1 MVNSISF
8 RNAILSVSVFY
19 FLAAIIYA
27 FVKNFELM
35 GLLLGAGFVTAS
47 IGFKTFESVKKFSY
61 PAMIFAAVTMALT
74 LTQYFITINGFALEK
89 MILPVMQIIM
99 FGMGTAISIH
109 DFIGVAKNPRGVFVG
124 VTSHFIIMPSLGFL
138 LASIFPFSPEIAAG
152 IILIGCSPAGMASNV
167 MSYMAKANLALSIT
181 ITTVSTL
188 LAPLFTPLL
197 MKFLAGEL
205 INIEVFKMMFDIFK
219 IVIIP
224 ICLGLLFNKL
234 FSNKI
239 KWMKEVMPVVSMT
252 GIAFIIV
259 VITAAGRNSL
269 LEIGIL
275 LILSSIIHN
284 TAGYAI
290 GYWSARLFKMAERD
304 CRTVAIEV
312 GMQNGG
318 LASGIAREMGKI
330 ATVGLASAVFGPL
343 MNITGSLL
351 ASWWKNR
358 DPDSS
363 AMKTDILTP

>member
-1 MVNSISF
+1 
-8 RNAILSVSVFY
+8 
-19 FLAAIIYA
+19 
-27 FVKNFELM
+27 
-35 GLLLGAGFVTAS
+35 
-47 IGFKTFESVKKFSY
+47 
-61 PAMIFAAVTMALT
+61 
-74 LTQYFITINGFALEK
+74 
-89 MILPVMQIIM
+89 
-99 FGMGTAISIH
+99 
-109 DFIGVAKNPRGVFVG
+109 
-124 VTSHFIIMPSLGFL
+124 
-138 LASIFPFSPEIAAG
+138 
-152 IILIGCSPAGMASNV
+152 
-167 MSYMAKANLALSIT
+167 
-181 ITTVSTL
+181 
-188 LAPLFTPLL
+188 

-224 ICLGLLFNKL
+224 ICLGLLFNRL

-363 AMKTDILTP
+363 AMKTDSLAL